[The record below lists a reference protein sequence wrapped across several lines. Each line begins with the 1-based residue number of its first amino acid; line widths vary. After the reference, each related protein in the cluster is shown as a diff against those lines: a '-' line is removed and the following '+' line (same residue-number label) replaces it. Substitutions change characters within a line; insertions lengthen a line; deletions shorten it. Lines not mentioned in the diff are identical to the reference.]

1 MGRPKGSRNTAAH
14 TNAAGSRLPRRHKN
28 KAGKETGSFFLTI
41 GSKEVNLWTQ
51 DAGKALE
58 RAKLAR
64 KGERNFP
71 KDDDAGAV
79 TSVAATV
86 VGTEAAKPADVVES
100 PVPAASG
107 SQVQASS
114 PPAPTYPTH
123 TGPAALPAIGAPPT
137 PGTPPTREE
146 VKPDGYIPPAPGWAA
161 AVAGAAGASGA
172 PDPEPEPMDEEFLEG
187 LIEQAAALAVE
198 LQLMLQA
205 WIVKRRLELNAAPVP
220 ESGDGSKG
228 RTIGVKIWKK
238 EIRKMMPDD
247 LPLPGWVVA
256 PLMIAAYTIPVQLAN
271 ATPINNDRPAPPP
284 AASPQDEVVT

>member
-1 MGRPKGSRNTAAH
+1 MGRPKGSRNAAH
-14 TNAAGSRLPRRHKN
+14 TNAAGSRLPRRYKKN
-28 KAGKETGSFFLTI
+28 GKETGSFYLRV
-41 GSKEVNLWTQ
+41 GGRDVNLRTKS
-51 DAGKALE
+51 AEIALE

-64 KGERNFP
+64 KGQRDF
-71 KDDDAGAV
+71 KHDDDAGAV

-86 VGTEAAKPADVVES
+86 VGTEAAKPAAVVES
-100 PVPAASG
+100 PGPAASG
-107 SQVQASS
+107 SQAQASS
-114 PPAPTYPTH
+114 PPAPTYPTQ
-123 TGPAALPAIGAPPT
+123 TGPAALPAIGAPPAA
-137 PGTPPTREE
+137 GTPPTREE

-161 AVAGAAGASGA
+161 AVAGAAGASSA

-198 LQLMLQA
+198 LQIMLQA

-228 RTIGVKIWKK
+228 RTIGAKIWKR
-238 EIRKMMPDD
+238 EIRKLMPDD

-271 ATPINNDRPAPPP
+271 ATPVNNDRPAPPAP
-284 AASPQDEVVT
+284 SPQDEVAT